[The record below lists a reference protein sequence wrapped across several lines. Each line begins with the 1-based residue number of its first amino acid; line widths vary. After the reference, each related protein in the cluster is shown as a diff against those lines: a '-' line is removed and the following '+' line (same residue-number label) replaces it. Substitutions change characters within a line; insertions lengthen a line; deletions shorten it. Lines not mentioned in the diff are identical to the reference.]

1 MIAANSIAKVEVPS
15 FLAVN
20 HKRSLTINPSQADVC
35 ALAATVADLQHEVKS
50 LEKLTLFIGHMN
62 NKADKLSEQ
71 CIYASRSNMM
81 PPLIVASNDIGLAS
95 VQSSELN
102 VHPCMPT
109 GNQDNGYRVVKRRK
123 SVVVQSE
130 S

>member
-1 MIAANSIAKVEVPS
+1 MPS
-15 FLAVN
+15 SLAVN
-20 HKRSLTINPSQADVC
+20 HRRIPTINPSQVDVC

-62 NKADKLSEQ
+62 NKTDKLSEL
-71 CIYASRSNMM
+71 CSYASRSNMM

-95 VQSSELN
+95 VQSFELN

-109 GNQDNGYRVVKRRK
+109 GNQDDRYRVVKRRK
-123 SVVVQSE
+123 SVVVQSA